1 MNENELRRQIL
12 SQRELNHVV
21 EEGMPVLLDYSRT
34 LEESSHRAREYMM
47 LLQDVL
53 SLEERVAESKVK
65 AQIKNNTTNVVSTG
79 VDRNT
84 VAPTTVT
91 KTDQGVRVQ
100 ATADADTYIP
110 VVYGEAFTQGKL
122 TDVEMTTDGTTMWY
136 CLTLSEF
143 TGNHIDGTPSTIDFE
158 NIYWN
163 NSRVT
168 FRSDGFTVEKTTDV
182 NGIDDR
188 SIADLVEI
196 HCYSNGSANPVG
208 ITGQAAP
215 ANTPAY
221 NRMPSWT
228 STDAM
233 SGLVFILVKVFYNPA
248 RNLTGLPP
256 VTAQLKNSLTL
267 PGDVLYDY
275 MINTRYGAG
284 IPAAEVNVS

>member
-1 MNENELRRQIL
+1 MSTFDNI
-12 SQRELNHVV
+12 
-21 EEGMPVLLDYSRT
+21 D
-34 LEESSHRAREYMM
+34 
-47 LLQDVL
+47 QDL
-53 SLEERVAESKVK
+53 
-65 AQIKNNTTNVVSTG
+65 AQAQSTAQLKNNTTNVVSTG
-79 VDRNT
+79 VDQNS
-84 VAPTTVT
+84 VAPSTVSR
-91 KTDQGVRVQ
+91 TDKGVRVQ
-100 ATADADTYIP
+100 ATADANTRIP

-143 TGNHIDGTPSTIDFE
+143 TGNHIDGTPSTIGFE

-163 NSRVT
+163 NGRVT

-196 HCYSNGSANPVG
+196 HCYSNGSSNPVAV
-208 ITGQAAP
+208 TGQPTP

-233 SGLVFILVKVFYNPA
+233 SSLVFMLIKVFYNPA

-256 VTAQLKNSLTL
+256 ITAHLKNSLTL

-275 MINTRYGAG
+275 MTNTRYGAG